1 MGVQQCRTLLRAW
14 LVGSNP
20 LRNYRHKLRL
30 VVCLMNFDL
39 LLFPIRTEA
48 DYRAALARAE
58 AFFDAPQEP
67 DPDSEEGAYFEALI
81 TLIEA
86 WERKHY
92 PVAPPDPIEAIKF
105 RMDQAG
111 LSVKDLEPMI
121 GRSNRVYEVLTRTR
135 PLTLAMIRRLH
146 KGLGIPADV
155 LIAS

>member
-1 MGVQQCRTLLRAW
+1 MNPDLTL
-14 LVGSNP
+14 
-20 LRNYRHKLRL
+20 H
-30 VVCLMNFDL
+30 
-39 LLFPIRTEA
+39 PIRTEA
-48 DYRAALARAE
+48 DYRTALARAE
-58 AFFDAPQEP
+58 AFFDAPEEP

-92 PVAPPDPIEAIKF
+92 PIAPPDPIEAIKF

-121 GRSNRVYEVLTRTR
+121 GRSNRVYEVLSRTR

-146 KGLGIPADV
+146 KGLGISADV
-155 LIAS
+155 LIAA

>member
-1 MGVQQCRTLLRAW
+1 MSLDLTL
-14 LVGSNP
+14 
-20 LRNYRHKLRL
+20 H
-30 VVCLMNFDL
+30 
-39 LLFPIRTEA
+39 PIRTEA

-58 AFFDAPQEP
+58 AIFDLTEEP
-67 DPDSEEGAYFEALI
+67 DPDSDEGAFFEALI

-92 PVAPPDPIEAIKF
+92 PIAPPDPIEAIKF

-121 GRSNRVYEVLTRTR
+121 GRSNRVYEVLARTR

-146 KGLGIPADV
+146 KGLGISADV
-155 LIAS
+155 LIAA

>member
-1 MGVQQCRTLLRAW
+1 M
-14 LVGSNP
+14 
-20 LRNYRHKLRL
+20 K
-30 VVCLMNFDL
+30 DL
-39 LLFPIRTEA
+39 ILHPIRTEA
-48 DYRAALARAE
+48 DYRAALKMVE
-58 AFFDAPQEP
+58 AFFDAPEEL

-121 GRSNRVYEVLTRTR
+121 GRSNRVYEVLARTR

-146 KGLGIPADV
+146 KGLGIPAEV
-155 LIAS
+155 LLAA

>member
-1 MGVQQCRTLLRAW
+1 MSLDLTL
-14 LVGSNP
+14 
-20 LRNYRHKLRL
+20 H
-30 VVCLMNFDL
+30 
-39 LLFPIRTEA
+39 PIRTEA

-58 AFFDAPQEP
+58 AIFDLPEEP
-67 DPDSEEGAYFEALI
+67 DPDSEEGAFFEALI

-92 PVAPPDPIEAIKF
+92 PIAPPDPIEAIKF

-121 GRSNRVYEVLTRTR
+121 GRSNRVYEVLSRTR

-146 KGLGIPADV
+146 KGLGISADV
-155 LIAS
+155 LIAA